1 MNALRDNWASLLR
14 DNWASLVAFLGS
26 EAAAEDAEKALLA
39 LAAGNA
45 RDDAKDTVTGGTPML
60 TDAERLRELAR
71 LHTEMQAL
79 EADHAA
85 RTAAIRERIN
95 DLCGLTPQRSM
106 TCNANAF

>member
-1 MNALRDNWASLLR
+1 
-14 DNWASLVAFLGS
+14 
-26 EAAAEDAEKALLA
+26 
-39 LAAGNA
+39 
-45 RDDAKDTVTGGTPML
+45 ML

-95 DLCGLTPQRSM
+95 DLCGIRCGTYKDRRRTFTRGDFAKACGLP
-106 TCNANAF
+106 